1 MKVKQAPMTAAQQR
15 LGIALV
21 KSALAVPV
29 ICAIGYAFID
39 MGEKHERGAHVAAIL
54 IASVAIFAIGLPIAL
69 TLGAALAVMFG
80 ERLQRGVVSVR
91 IATVVFATV
100 IGTIGVPVAWRYY
113 GEADSHSIM
122 VITGAIAGFVSGCVF
137 CYLADERLADGSNP
151 ISTAT

>member
-1 MKVKQAPMTAAQQR
+1 MTAAQQR

-39 MGEKHERGAHVAAIL
+39 MGEKHDPGAHVAAII
-54 IASVAIFAIGLPIAL
+54 IASAAIFVIGLPIAL
-69 TLGAALAVMFG
+69 TLGAALAIMFG
-80 ERLQRGVVSVR
+80 ERLQKGVVSVR

-100 IGTIGVPVAWRYY
+100 IGTIGVPVAWRYF

-137 CYLADERLADGSNP
+137 CYLADERPVDGSNP

>member
-1 MKVKQAPMTAAQQR
+1 MTAAQQR

-39 MGEKHERGAHVAAIL
+39 MGEKHDAGAHVAAIV
-54 IASVAIFAIGLPIAL
+54 IASVVMFLVGLPIAL
-69 TLGAALAVMFG
+69 TLGAALAIMFG

-91 IATVVFATV
+91 IATVVFATI

-122 VITGAIAGFVSGCVF
+122 VITGALAGFVSGCAF
-137 CYLADERLADGSNP
+137 CYLADERLPDGSSP
-151 ISTAT
+151 VSTAT